1 MKNGVVGSWW
11 SLTVV
16 GLFHK
21 HLEPESQ
28 PFMDKCL
35 FQLDDEPNL
44 YEWEMVVSPNI
55 HPSIKTWVV
64 WRTSRQNVLWVD
76 SQKSY
81 ESNRFLF
88 RENFYPKME
97 MLQGFARSLGMLV
110 LWRLKIVP
118 WGFSD
123 CRGNSLLDTTAG
135 CIAGKTAASRG
146 DTEVKKIAA
155 SQSLL
160 GCPGTGS

>member
-1 MKNGVVGSWW
+1 MVARCLVKNGVYSRQYR

-55 HPSIKTWVV
+55 HPSI
-64 WRTSRQNVLWVD
+64 
-76 SQKSY
+76 
-81 ESNRFLF
+81 
-88 RENFYPKME
+88 
-97 MLQGFARSLGMLV
+97 
-110 LWRLKIVP
+110 
-118 WGFSD
+118 
-123 CRGNSLLDTTAG
+123 
-135 CIAGKTAASRG
+135 
-146 DTEVKKIAA
+146 
-155 SQSLL
+155 
-160 GCPGTGS
+160 